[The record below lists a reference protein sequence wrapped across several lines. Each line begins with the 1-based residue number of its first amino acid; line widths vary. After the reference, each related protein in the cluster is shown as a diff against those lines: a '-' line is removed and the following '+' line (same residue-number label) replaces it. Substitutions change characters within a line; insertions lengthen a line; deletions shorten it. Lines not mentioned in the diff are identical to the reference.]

1 MTSNTSPATFNNRE
15 TSGQREDSWGTDLQT
30 FTQMMQLL

>member
-1 MTSNTSPATFNNRE
+1 MTSNTSPEAFISTE
-15 TSGQREDSWGTDLQT
+15 MSGQQEGSWGTDLQT

>member
-1 MTSNTSPATFNNRE
+1 MTSNTSPEAFNRTE
-15 TSGQREDSWGTDLQT
+15 TLGQQEGYWGTDLQT